1 MSPDTLPPTPTPT
14 PPRLPAGSP
23 VRRAFGWLVRHHV
36 FGSLFIVVFATAVIA
51 GQVADRTD
59 FASSELARDV
69 EERWGAP
76 VVQPA
81 PSLRYVQ
88 SGTIFT
94 ELKPLPFDKQ
104 HVQVQSRMN
113 YRKRGLRYFS
123 GFDFTLAADYAVV
136 NREGHDIDVAF
147 IFPIEVDKSQVLL
160 SELQFL
166 VNGAESDLDLG
177 ESGNRL
183 VWTGR
188 IPQGATSTFS
198 IRYRARGLDSFIYKL
213 DPALPA
219 RDVRLHLA
227 VEGGENFDYP
237 PQVLSATQ
245 VETGRGTVALD
256 WGFQSLESGV
266 NLGVI
271 LPSVEAY
278 DVVVATMAGRAW
290 VPFIAL
296 MALLAAFSIRH
307 RRPLAFYES
316 YLLAAAYGFFFVLL
330 AYLAAFM
337 NFYVAYGLATLGLG
351 AAVVVYGKRLFPK
364 ERTALLAGTWGAT
377 LVVPTTAVIL
387 QGYTGLIY
395 TLEILAALLGLM
407 ALSTRASVRALL
419 SDLPPGGEPPLTP
432 ATQEAR

>member
-1 MSPDTLPPTPTPT
+1 MSPDTLLPTPTPT
-14 PPRLPAGSP
+14 PPRPPADSP

-51 GQVADRTD
+51 SQVADRTD

-123 GFDFTLAADYAVV
+123 GFDFTLSADYAVV

-188 IPQGATSTFS
+188 ISQGATSTFS

-256 WGFQSLESGV
+256 WAFQSLESGV

-278 DVVVATMAGRAW
+278 DIVVSTMAGRAW
-290 VPFIAL
+290 VPFLAL

-337 NFYVAYGLATLGLG
+337 NFHVAYALATLGLG
-351 AAVVVYGKRLFPK
+351 AAVVLYVKRLFPQ
-364 ERTALLAGTWGAT
+364 ERTSHLAGTWAAT

-419 SDLPPGGEPPLTP
+419 SDLPPGGEPPHAP
-432 ATQEAR
+432 VTQEAR